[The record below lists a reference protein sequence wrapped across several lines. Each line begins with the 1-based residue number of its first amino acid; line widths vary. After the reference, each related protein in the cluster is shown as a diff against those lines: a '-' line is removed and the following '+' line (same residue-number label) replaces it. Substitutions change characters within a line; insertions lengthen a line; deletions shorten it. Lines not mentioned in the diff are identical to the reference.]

1 MGTAII
7 ALIVYIAVIIIWA
20 TIIKRNMAEGMIVG
34 FLCLSVFGGTKAP
47 TYLFNGFV
55 SALSNEVLF
64 ASLAFILM
72 SYLIKES
79 QILNGIL
86 AIFNSLLGRFRG
98 GPAFVNIGLSAILGM
113 LSGSNSANS
122 ATSGSF
128 TAQWMIETGWKK
140 ETTATLIAG
149 NGGLGAGFPP
159 SASMFI
165 MLGFAP
171 IAAAVTEGN
180 LYIALFVSGLYQ
192 VIYRIILV
200 MLLMKKEGIQKID
213 SYEIAPLGT
222 SFKANWQCLLVFLG
236 AIIPVL
242 VTVGPI
248 GSFLRANG
256 MGDGV
261 SEISLLVWIPISMIT
276 IILVMGRK
284 ILVEK
289 VFHKE
294 KIIQTLFPQYKNIGG
309 ILLFAFAA
317 SEIFS
322 EMGLGDELIVLFN
335 NLNLPKPILILMIG
349 AMVVLVAGPLSST
362 ATLTSVGLIS
372 YMALVSVGVTPIAA
386 VVAILVFASTEG
398 ASPPASGSI
407 FIAAGLTGSEP
418 EKTFFPLIKYFVLP
432 ILLLGWM
439 IAMGLLPLFV

>member
-1 MGTAII
+1 MGTAVI

-20 TIIKRNMAEGMIVG
+20 TLIKRNMAEGMIVG
-34 FLCLSVFGGTKAP
+34 FLILALFGGTNAP
-47 TYLFNGFV
+47 AYLLNGFV

-79 QILNGIL
+79 HILNGIL

-140 ETTATLIAG
+140 ETAATLIAG

-171 IAAAVTEGN
+171 IAAVVTEGN
-180 LYIALFVSGLYQ
+180 LYIALFVSGMYQ
-192 VIYRIILV
+192 VVYRIFLV

-213 SYEIAPLGT
+213 SHEIAPLG
-222 SFKANWQCLLVFLG
+222 KALKENWSCLLVFLG
-236 AIIPVL
+236 AIIPVM

-248 GSFLRANG
+248 GGWLRSNG
-256 MGDGV
+256 MAAAV
-261 SEISLLVWIPISMIT
+261 SEISLLVWIPISMIS

-284 ILVEK
+284 VLIDQ
-289 VFHKE
+289 VFHRE

-322 EMGLGDELIVLFN
+322 EMGLGDELIVIFN
-335 NLNLPKPILILMIG
+335 QLSLPKPLLVLLIG
-349 AMVVLVAGPLSST
+349 AMVILVAGPLSST

-386 VVAILVFASTEG
+386 VVSILVFASTEG

-418 EKTFFPLIKYFVLP
+418 EKTFLPLIKYFVLP
-432 ILLLGWM
+432 ILLLGWL
-439 IAMGLLPLFV
+439 IAMGFLPLFA